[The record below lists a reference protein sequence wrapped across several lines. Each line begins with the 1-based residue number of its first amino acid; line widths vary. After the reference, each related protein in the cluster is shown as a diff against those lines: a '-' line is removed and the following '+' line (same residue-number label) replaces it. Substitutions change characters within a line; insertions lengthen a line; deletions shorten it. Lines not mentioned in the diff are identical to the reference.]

1 MQKLAPENQT
11 MFNPGAK
18 SLLVLAVALGL
29 QLSVSSSYASTY
41 TCHDIVAASQFVANG
56 QTWTSSQEAYAH
68 DIKKEMAPLV
78 VSMLE
83 TIRAEAEKGKQ
94 SARLYLHGLVNLG
107 LGESLSIEDLA
118 LQVVHRVHLA
128 EDRVNSLGFGFEEC
142 VYYGVGAYAGTG
154 LKISD
159 RS

>member
-1 MQKLAPENQT
+1 MSGGVML
-11 MFNPGAK
+11 K
-18 SLLVLAVALGL
+18 STLFTLAVALGL

-107 LGESLSIEDLA
+107 LGESLSIEDLT

-154 LKISD
+154 LKISR